1 MSRVNKI
8 YLFII
13 LFFIFSSYNPKNLKN
28 IRVIFPIKNIIIEDT
43 KVININKLNKE
54 LSFLQE
60 KSIFSINKF
69 KISEVILENEFIAS
83 IKIKKIYPN
92 TIKIIVKER
101 KPIAIQV
108 GVNKKFYLTAE
119 GKLIK
124 FYEIESYKNL
134 PLIFGKQ
141 ENFKSLYSLLNK
153 IGFPVNEI
161 KTFYYFDIKRWD
173 IFLKN
178 NRLIKLPVE
187 NYLDSLQNYIE
198 IKDNKNF
205 DKYKIFDYRIKDQ
218 LVLK

>member
-205 DKYKIFDYRIKDQ
+205 DKYEIFDYRIKDQ

>member
-134 PLIFGKQ
+134 PLIFGK
-141 ENFKSLYSLLNK
+141 F
-153 IGFPVNEI
+153 
-161 KTFYYFDIKRWD
+161 
-173 IFLKN
+173 
-178 NRLIKLPVE
+178 
-187 NYLDSLQNYIE
+187 
-198 IKDNKNF
+198 
-205 DKYKIFDYRIKDQ
+205 
-218 LVLK
+218 

>member
-153 IGFPVNEI
+153 IEFPVNEI
-161 KTFYYFDIKRWD
+161 KKFYYFDIKRWD

-205 DKYKIFDYRIKDQ
+205 DKYEIFDYRIKDQ